1 MRHTAI
7 AGVIGTGIVLCG
19 SLMAAVN
26 SEPPSPAK
34 QSSQTVVQTG
44 SPAVSVPKPD
54 LVIEKVQWTTAPD
67 PSGGTQVSIAY
78 TVFNNGPVATRLR
91 PTAAGRA
98 AWSANPVNNWLFMC
112 SSDMRELPNGTYP
125 PPQGGIALELGA
137 HQRMTV
143 SGGGVVPAGKRV
155 EFRVT
160 ADSLNWV
167 DESNETNNTKAFI
180 WPPPVPLKA
189 PIQK

>member
-7 AGVIGTGIVLCG
+7 VVVIGAGIVLCG
-19 SLMAAVN
+19 SLPAATAA
-26 SEPPSPAK
+26 EPPSPAK
-34 QSSQTVVQTG
+34 QNSQTVVHSGT
-44 SPAVSVPKPD
+44 PAVSIPKPD
-54 LVIEKVQWTTAPD
+54 LIIEKIEWTTAPD
-67 PSGGTQVSIAY
+67 PGGGTQVSISY
-78 TVFNNGPVATRLR
+78 TVYNQGPVATRLR
-91 PTAAGRA
+91 PTAAGRS

-112 SSDMRELPNGTYP
+112 SSDMRELPNGAYP

-143 SGGGVVPAGKRV
+143 SGGGVVPKGKRV

-160 ADSLNWV
+160 ADSLNWI
-167 DESNETNNTKAFI
+167 DESNETNNSKAFI
-180 WPPPVPLKA
+180 WPPPVPLKE